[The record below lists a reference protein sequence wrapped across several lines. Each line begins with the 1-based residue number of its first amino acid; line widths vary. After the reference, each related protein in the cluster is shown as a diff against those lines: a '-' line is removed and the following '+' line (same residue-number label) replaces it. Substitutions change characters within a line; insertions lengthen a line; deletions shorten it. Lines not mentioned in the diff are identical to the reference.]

1 LKICDNFITN
11 MKTIELEEFVSNFME
26 ISNDLTHAELR
37 MLYTLINDPDVI
49 NLSQQQFADKLGVN
63 RRTIVI
69 GLQKL
74 EQHKYISDKNIT
86 LTSEQRAKEF
96 ILTEFN
102 KFYYNPKND
111 KEIKVGQDFYHKM
124 LSELK
129 PPKHISYDRKLLT
142 ATIKENYPQCEFFWK
157 RNKNV

>member
-1 LKICDNFITN
+1 LRNCDNFITI
-11 MKTIELEEFVSNFME
+11 MKTIELEEFFFKYME

-37 MLYTLINDPDVI
+37 MLYVLINDPDVI

-74 EQHKYISDKNIT
+74 EQHNYISDKNIT

-96 ILTEFN
+96 ILNEFN

-111 KEIKVGQDFYHKM
+111 KKIKVGQDFYHKM
-124 LSELK
+124 LYDLK
-129 PPKHISYDRKLLT
+129 PPKHVSYDRKLLT
-142 ATIKENYPQCEFFWK
+142 ATIKENYPQCVLFWQRSK
-157 RNKNV
+157 KV

>member
-1 LKICDNFITN
+1 MKICDNFITN

-37 MLYTLINDPDVI
+37 MLYVLINDPDVI

-124 LSELK
+124 LS
-129 PPKHISYDRKLLT
+129 D
-142 ATIKENYPQCEFFWK
+142 
-157 RNKNV
+157 

>member
-1 LKICDNFITN
+1 
-11 MKTIELEEFVSNFME
+11 MKTIELDKFVSEYMD
-26 ISNDLTHAELR
+26 ISTNLTHAELR
-37 MLYTLINDPDVI
+37 MLYVLINNPDVI

-74 EQHKYISDKNIT
+74 EQHNYISDKNIT

-124 LSELK
+124 LSDLI

-142 ATIKENYPQCEFFWK
+142 ATIKENYPKCVFFWQ
-157 RNKNV
+157 RNKRV